1 MGVSAPAIHQGDQG
15 VDVPQKTSH
24 FPDVQRVVET
34 LSPGYPVY
42 CLRPEEL
49 KRCAQLFL
57 DSFPGRVL
65 YAIKCNPHPAVLD
78 ALYDAGVRHFDT
90 ASLNEIATIRERF
103 HDADCYFMHP
113 VKARASILS
122 AREVYHV
129 DHWVVDH
136 DRELDKIV
144 EVTDGGDGQVILVRL
159 RTKPFGAAFELSD
172 KFGILPEDAPALL
185 ERVSREG
192 FQAGLAFHV
201 GSQCRNPEA
210 FRDAIRAVGR
220 VLDETDVKI
229 HYLDVGGGFP
239 AHYIDDQP
247 PPFAEFVAAITE
259 ELSKIKLRKDCVLM
273 CEPGRSLVASA
284 TSLLTQVQLRKDKA
298 LYIND
303 GIYHSL
309 NETLTAGIKLPVR
322 PIRKAGGF
330 SGNDALFKVYGPTC
344 DSTDV
349 LPYELGLPDDID
361 EGDWIEFGQI
371 GAYSNAMT
379 TRFNGFFPET
389 YVTVDEPPLAP
400 ALSPV
405 AA

>member
-1 MGVSAPAIHQGDQG
+1 MPH
-15 VDVPQKTSH
+15 KTTH
-24 FPDVQRVVET
+24 FPDVKRVVEA
-34 LSPGYPVY
+34 LEPGYPVY

-57 DSFPGRVL
+57 DNFPGRVL

-78 ALYDAGVRHFDT
+78 ALYAGGIRHFDT
-90 ASLNEIATIRERF
+90 ASLNEIATIRERYQ
-103 HDADCYFMHP
+103 DADCYFMHP
-113 VKARASILS
+113 VKSRASILT
-122 AREVYHV
+122 AREVYIV

-136 DRELDKIV
+136 ASELDKIV
-144 EVTDGGDGQVILVRL
+144 HETGGGDGQVVLVRL
-159 RTKPFGAAFELSD
+159 RTKSYGAAFELSD
-172 KFGILPEDAPALL
+172 KFGAAPEDVPALL
-185 ERVSREG
+185 EKVSKEG

-210 FRDAIRAVGR
+210 FRDAIRTVGQ
-220 VLDETDVKI
+220 VLEQTKVHV

-239 AHYIDDQP
+239 AHYIDDRP
-247 PPFAEFVAAITE
+247 PPFAEFVDAITDE
-259 ELSKIKLRKDCVLM
+259 ISKIKLRKDCVLM
-273 CEPGRSLVASA
+273 CEPGRSLVASS
-284 TSLLTQVQLRKDKA
+284 TSLLTQVQLRKGDA

-303 GIYHSL
+303 GVYHSL

-322 PIRKAGGF
+322 PVRKGGEFAGETKPF
-330 SGNDALFKVYGPTC
+330 TVYGPTC

-349 LPYELGLPDDID
+349 LPYQIDLPSDIG

-389 YVTVDEPPLAP
+389 YVTIDEAPLEP
-400 ALSPV
+400 ALSPL
-405 AA
+405 AQ